1 MANIRNRKI
10 ALIIPTFILFASLV
24 LGILFLFPKTYTAET
39 NITVEEANGVTV
51 YVSGAEVEKT
61 EDGYFAPAGAEIT
74 VTVVNEDSIFQKMTI
89 NETEEYENPVQTLK
103 NSGSISISVE
113 TERSTASDR
122 GAYFGN
128 PFIVDE
134 QEDLVSLSKIFRG
147 EGTSDDYARF
157 DLSGSDEDLQ
167 KLQYGYFRLTANL
180 MVNSGDFIG
189 IGSATRPFQGCFDFN
204 GYNVYLNI
212 SKMQFIKD
220 DFYAEQSL
228 SQGQTTYMADF
239 GFFGYIYGDGTNP
252 CLIRNA
258 DVRGGIAIN
267 TTDKE
272 STVPEGPLRINGG
285 GIAGRV
291 GKNVVLDQ
299 ISSQVTVSAQ
309 VKQATLS
316 LGGLFG
322 YSSASIDS
330 WSEASYTGLYGNI
343 SGITS
348 GANADV
354 YVGGL
359 AGLLQNAYVNRFE
372 VSAQSTFLIA
382 NSIGKNSGLAA
393 VGGLAG
399 IVYIA
404 DGEKGNKAEELSD
417 PKSITLQ
424 NIKIGVRDSFSLSS
438 VVDNKGEED
447 KTNINPDDFMSNSSG
462 AVSGGL
468 VGVIYRAE
476 DKALGDLSISLS
488 HIEFTQGGN
497 GALSVSAQT
506 QNENSVGIV
515 FSGGLV
521 GYLHTGSEQ
530 YIRYKGSIN
539 AEEGTEGTAVYIFD
553 CNTEINSLQN
563 GYGPAYAGGLFGYN
577 AFKLREDRTES
588 ETYYFRL
595 TDSEFDFD
603 VSAVQAAKSKNAGVK
618 YEVCSGFYSSKL
630 QPGYSIEN
638 LHFIVE
644 KATVTAEREAGST
657 AVGDIAAGGLAGKAG
672 ENSGGNFKNIV
683 LEFTPD
689 VSVNSLGYSF
699 DSEYKD
705 IGNNVYAGGFI
716 GYIQDYEVNNIELNY
731 KTIEF
736 SGTGAEFAVSGAQNA
751 KAPGVG
757 NSGEPGDY
765 KSEGYVG
772 GMFGMFVD
780 STATGIRV
788 LGNPSVAQNIY
799 FTSSN
804 NPNTACVGGLIGA
817 TRSINKAFSIDG
829 GEVRDMAVI
838 GRAYSEKDK
847 AEKPNGDE
855 GGDCDLFAGGAIG
868 VFGSN
873 QGGRTFSVTNIYV
886 YDTVIQAIGEK
897 LILTYAGGV
906 FGGIWYEG
914 TFKADS
920 CASIGC
926 SVEANSIE
934 GNAYA
939 AGISGQMEGS
949 ITVSSSYTINTTV
962 RAETTSGRSYAS
974 GTVGRIKSGNVT
986 NNYSNASLSASTK
999 SGSAYC
1005 TGVAFIDNDAILG
1018 NVGYTWRP
1026 GGSFEGFGLK
1036 YDYRNYFQNNYF
1048 VAENSFSDFSEIS
1061 NVVALKSVNGEKV
1074 VARETYSGS
1083 LGLISYGEKFSA
1095 TYIALIESG
1104 NTLTNSHNLSQGGKA
1119 EIFSHLDLSSATIKL
1134 GKNSEGILSLSGHE
1148 VTAQNGK
1155 GVVYAS
1161 VVVNVNGTDYSLCS
1175 YPIIVNGGTAT
1186 KDFGLSVTH
1195 DGKGFAAY
1203 VDEGANQ
1210 YVRVNVGDPNSSQN
1224 VIFRPEN
1231 EEEVFPSKATIYAV
1245 DPSGIKSTDFNN
1257 RLSEILKN
1265 LGSPVQPSYFNGQ
1278 VNLQFIGEIGE
1289 QSEGKAVPY
1298 ATLDEDIIIV
1308 VQYTVGGENY
1318 NLVMEFIANEPTE
1331 ITVTVSDD
1339 TPALGTIEK
1348 GGIIYYVFAPGDT
1361 VRFEATVKY
1370 KYSGNSFR
1378 TDVIF
1383 SAGDSGYENI
1393 VKSNGMVFIPDEVS
1407 DGDEYTINCSL
1418 LGGGLQ
1424 TSVHITVRSEISV
1437 YYDPTGANVSSDRKA
1452 VTGSDYH
1459 FTLTPQPGYGLLPT
1473 LEFSFLGKAKFS
1485 PAAPSDGSFDISY
1498 NDVTYTIE
1506 YTFNSQTGAY
1516 AFTLP
1521 SNLMSAL
1528 SGINIMIIPSFPKVY
1543 TLAFSA
1549 EGGAPEGETE
1559 YYTLTVKAGSKIKE
1573 LNGTSELTALQ
1584 NWIET
1589 LSRDGFDLRGFYLT
1603 SNANSLQGY
1612 GTSFADMFAG
1622 DTVVNGAMMFYARWT
1637 YNVVVEAPEGVEVES
1652 GLSAVQDG
1660 LIPIDDKNGF
1670 AFIVS
1675 LPDVW
1680 SGDVNFDLFVTN
1692 KNGTFKKIT
1701 AECVSGDQENS
1712 WLLSAEVLQKYG
1724 GGVIYLVIYA
1734 DSLEVSIGDTTYYDG
1749 DQMYE
1754 DGIFSLEYYVNYGN
1768 DDIPNESVTFNFEE
1782 KLPENTLSKET
1793 SLELPK
1799 DTSLRLYYY
1808 KDGSFVWSGNL
1819 ALSEAVSS
1827 VSVKDFLSMKDGS
1840 KFSVVNRAEA
1850 KAERFRLV
1858 VTLPNNEKNFNAK
1871 SDGTKLTF
1879 SVNRYVYKPTVTEY
1893 GEYLKENPVKSP
1905 EKSGSCAGKLTLY
1918 PVVSRSVKENGT
1930 QLTYNVGTALT
1941 NVTDYRHEGLTDVW
1955 AITTTDGR
1963 ALSEK
1968 DKSNIIGIFGTGAD
1982 VIVTTTGIYCSA
1994 TSGIPINVSGL
2005 SGYTVSLL
2013 ETRNLQYPA
2022 AGAVLWSKK
2031 LS

>member
-39 NITVEEANGVTV
+39 NITVTKANGVTV

-61 EDGYFAPAGAEIT
+61 KDGYSAPAGAEIT
-74 VTVVNEDSIFQKMTI
+74 VTVVNEDSIFEKMTI
-89 NETEEYENPVQTLK
+89 DGETYDKPVQTLTV
-103 NSGSISISVE
+103 SEGIISISVE

-134 QEDLVSLSKIFRG
+134 EEDLVSLSKIFRG
-147 EGTSDDYARF
+147 KGTSDDYARF

-189 IGSATRPFQGCFDFN
+189 IGSATHPFQGCFDFN

-239 GFFGYIYGDGTNP
+239 GFFGYIYGDGTHS

-272 STVPEGPLRINGG
+272 STVPEGALRINGG

-348 GANADV
+348 GENADV

-404 DGEKGNKAEELSD
+404 GGEAEELSD

-424 NIKIGVRDSFSLSS
+424 NIKIDVRDSFSLSS
-438 VVDNKGEED
+438 VVDNSGATS
-447 KTNINPDDFMSNSSG
+447 KTNINPDDFTSSSG

-468 VGVIYRAE
+468 VGVIYRA
-476 DKALGDLSISLS
+476 DVSGDLAISLS

-506 QNENSVGIV
+506 QDENSVGIV

-521 GYLHTGSEQ
+521 GYLHTASEQ
-530 YIRYKGSIN
+530 YIRYLGSSN
-539 AEEGTEGTAVYIFD
+539 AEEGAVVYIFD

-588 ETYYFRL
+588 KTYYFRL
-595 TDSEFDFD
+595 TDSESDFD

-644 KATVTAEREAGST
+644 KATVTAKREAGSH

-689 VSVNSLGYSF
+689 VSVNALGYSF

-736 SGTGAEFAVSGAQNA
+736 SGTGAEFAVSGVQNA

-804 NPNTACVGGLIGA
+804 SPNTACVGGLIGA

-868 VFGSN
+868 VFGSD
-873 QGGRTFSVTNIYV
+873 QGSRTFSVTNIYV

-906 FGGIWYEG
+906 FGGIWYAG

-1005 TGVAFIDNDAILG
+1005 TGVAFIDNDDIVSSRRE
-1018 NVGYTWRP
+1018 NVGSIFNPKYEYYYYINSKNLDDYNSR
-1026 GGSFEGFGLK
+1026 FG
-1036 YDYRNYFQNNYF
+1036 YNYF
-1048 VAENSFSDFSEIS
+1048 VAENAFSNFSDASNIYAFMTVGGNIVEEYRIEKEWWEIS
-1061 NVVALKSVNGEKV
+1061 DS
-1074 VARETYSGS
+1074 YSD
-1083 LGLISYGEKFSA
+1083 IPA
-1095 TYIALIESG
+1095 TYIVLIESG

-1161 VVVNVNGTDYSLCS
+1161 VVVNVNGTDYSLCT
-1175 YPIIVNGGTAT
+1175 YPIIVNGGTET
-1186 KDFGLSVTH
+1186 PDFGLFVES
-1195 DGKGFAAY
+1195 DGKDFA
-1203 VDEGANQ
+1203 VHVGEGANQ

-1245 DPSGIKSTDFNN
+1245 KPSDINSTDFEK
-1257 RLSEILKN
+1257 RLTEILEN
-1265 LGSPVQPSYFNGQ
+1265 LDSPVQPSYFNGQ

-1331 ITVTVSDD
+1331 ISVTVSDD
-1339 TPALGTIEK
+1339 TPALGTTDDGAYI
-1348 GGIIYYVFAPGDT
+1348 FSAGDT

-1383 SAGDSGYENI
+1383 SAGDSSYENI
-1393 VKSNGMVFIPDEVS
+1393 VKSNGMVFIDDDVS
-1407 DGDEYTINCSL
+1407 DETEYIINCFL

-1437 YYDPTGANVSSDRKA
+1437 YYDSEGANVSSDRKA

-1528 SGINIMIIPSFPKVY
+1528 SGINIMISPSFPKVY

-1549 EGGAPEGETE
+1549 EGGAREGGTDG
-1559 YYTLTVKAGSKIKE
+1559 YYTLTVEAGRPISE
-1573 LNGTSELTALQ
+1573 LVDTSEYEDLQ
-1584 NWIET
+1584 RWIET

-1612 GTSFADMFAG
+1612 GTSFADMLAG

-1652 GLSAVQDG
+1652 GLSDSLVQEG

-1675 LPDVW
+1675 LPEVW
-1680 SGDVNFDLFVTN
+1680 SGDVNFDLFVMN
-1692 KNGTFKKIT
+1692 KDGTFEKIT
-1701 AECVSGDQENS
+1701 DKCVSGDQENM
-1712 WLLSAEVLQKYG
+1712 WVLSAEALNNSDG
-1724 GGVIYLVIYA
+1724 IIYLVIYA
-1734 DSLEVSIGDTTYYDG
+1734 DSLEFSIGDTTYYDG
-1749 DQMYE
+1749 DKMYE

-1963 ALSEK
+1963 VISEV
-1968 DKSNIIGIFGTGAD
+1968 DKSTIISIFGGSAD

-1994 TSGIPINVSGL
+1994 TSVTTIDVSGL
-2005 SGYTVSLL
+2005 NGYTVSLL
-2013 ETRNLQYPA
+2013 EARNLQYPA